1 VNKMRRAFLV
11 FIPLL
16 LLSGCMMGPDYQRP
30 KVDMPALFR
39 YEPQEAAEMANST
52 WWNQF
57 NDPILDQLIIEALIQ
72 NKNVKAAAANI
83 ERAAGALLTSRAA
96 LFPQIN
102 VNAAGNRQYL
112 SKNTAVPA
120 SDPNPL
126 NNFQIQGSASWEI
139 DLWGRIRRL
148 AEAAR
153 ANLLAGV
160 EARRGVILSLVAEV
174 AVSYIQLRALDEQLV
189 IAKSTL
195 KAYDESVKLFEL
207 QFKYGQISQIVVEQ
221 ARTQYQTAAVTI
233 PQIETQIT
241 QTENALSILLGRN
254 PGPIPRGKP
263 VIELVMP
270 QIPAGLPSQLL
281 ERRPDI
287 LKAEQSLI
295 AANAQIGAAKALYF
309 PTISLTAA
317 AGAASEA
324 LSNLFLGPSN
334 TWNYAGSIVGPI
346 FSAGTITGQV
356 KQAEANQKAV
366 LFAYEQAIQNAF
378 VDMENALATYRNL
391 RAQLAAEEKRVAAY
405 KAYVR
410 LAWLQYQG
418 GYTTYLTVLTAQQ
431 QLFPAELSTA
441 QARAALFIA
450 LANIYK
456 AMGGGWVMEADKK
469 SGWNISQ
476 LRNHVL
482 F

>member
-1 VNKMRRAFLV
+1 
-11 FIPLL
+11 
-16 LLSGCMMGPDYQRP
+16 
-30 KVDMPALFR
+30 
-39 YEPQEAAEMANST
+39 
-52 WWNQF
+52 
-57 NDPILDQLIIEALIQ
+57 
-72 NKNVKAAAANI
+72 
-83 ERAAGALLTSRAA
+83 
-96 LFPQIN
+96 
-102 VNAAGNRQYL
+102 
-112 SKNTAVPA
+112 
-120 SDPNPL
+120 
-126 NNFQIQGSASWEI
+126 
-139 DLWGRIRRL
+139 
-148 AEAAR
+148 
-153 ANLLAGV
+153 
-160 EARRGVILSLVAEV
+160 
-174 AVSYIQLRALDEQLV
+174 
-189 IAKSTL
+189 
-195 KAYDESVKLFEL
+195 
-207 QFKYGQISQIVVEQ
+207 
-221 ARTQYQTAAVTI
+221 VTI